1 MSSQELL
8 DRSEQMHTLLE
19 SAQNGSSKS
28 LGKLL
33 ETCREYLLL
42 VANQTLDHD
51 LQAKVGPS
59 DLVQETFLRA
69 QNHWCDFQGRDER
82 ELLAWLRHI
91 LLNQVQ
97 DARRGFH
104 SQKREVDR
112 EVAEG
117 STQLEDK
124 ADTPSAQIIAT
135 EQRMSLE
142 QALVQLPEEYRRVV
156 IWRNWERRSFKE
168 IGDLLGR
175 SDEAARKLWA
185 RAIEKLQQLLDKFG
199 SD

>member
-59 DLVQETFLRA
+59 DLVQETFLHARITGAIFRA
-69 QNHWCDFQGRDER
+69 EMNGNC
-82 ELLAWLRHI
+82 
-91 LLNQVQ
+91 
-97 DARRGFH
+97 
-104 SQKREVDR
+104 
-112 EVAEG
+112 
-117 STQLEDK
+117 
-124 ADTPSAQIIAT
+124 
-135 EQRMSLE
+135 
-142 QALVQLPEEYRRVV
+142 
-156 IWRNWERRSFKE
+156 
-168 IGDLLGR
+168 
-175 SDEAARKLWA
+175 
-185 RAIEKLQQLLDKFG
+185 
-199 SD
+199 